1 MHENRSMGEGNKDDL
16 DPLFDDDDAIDLK
29 SLIEERRWWKGLFV
43 RLKRILQWL
52 LTIGLLAEAMTKILD
67 YLQQKPPTGHP

>member
-1 MHENRSMGEGNKDDL
+1 MRDNRSSRDRNEGDL
-16 DPLFDDDDAIDLK
+16 DPFFDEDDVRDFHK
-29 SLIEERRWWKGLFV
+29 LIEERRWWKGLFV